1 MTTKDLRWAAKIIL
15 QLANVPVQPKL
26 IEAFV
31 NYDANKMW
39 VKSVLK
45 TASPAA
51 SMMSNPYYYEA
62 VEILRQNGISDHIY
76 DTGV

>member
-62 VEILRQNGISDHIY
+62 ITILQQNGISDHFY
-76 DTGV
+76 DTGS